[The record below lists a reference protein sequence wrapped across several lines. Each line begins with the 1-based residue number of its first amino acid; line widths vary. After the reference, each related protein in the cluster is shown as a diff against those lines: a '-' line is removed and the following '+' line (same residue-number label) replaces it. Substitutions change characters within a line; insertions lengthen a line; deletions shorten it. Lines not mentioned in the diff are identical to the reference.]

1 MAKILLVEDDSFIA
15 DIYKKKFE
23 SSGFEVLNITN
34 GRSVLKAVA
43 DQKFDI
49 ILLDLVIPEMSG
61 LEVLKELRGPRYP
74 AGLPI
79 VIFSNLSNP
88 EDRELA
94 VELGANGFIPKTD
107 FSPSQVVDEVNR
119 YLRQFGEQNK
129 NENRRL
135 VKESAT
141 TKPTDPAEQPHS
153 GKKRILFIED
163 EEVFIDMFVRKL
175 EDEGYEV
182 VIERNGTLGL
192 ERAQREKNLDLIIT
206 DAMLP
211 GINGKDLVAG
221 IHQAEESSQIPIF
234 VISASVDDD
243 DMGDMLSAGAIKAF
257 LKTKILPSQLADEV
271 TRFFHERDRNQ

>member
-1 MAKILLVEDDSFIA
+1 MAKILLVEDDPFIA

-34 GRSVLKAVA
+34 GRSALKAI
-43 DQKFDI
+43 DEQRFDI

-61 LEVLKELRGPRYP
+61 LDVLRELRGPRYP
-74 AGLPI
+74 TGLPI

-94 VELGANGFIPKTD
+94 VQLGANGFIPKTD

-119 YLRQFGEQNK
+119 YLRQFGEQGK
-129 NENRRL
+129 NESRRL
-135 VKESAT
+135 VGETAIS
-141 TKPTDPAEQPHS
+141 KPAHQSVS

-163 EEVFIDMFVRKL
+163 EEVFVDMFVRKL
-175 EDEGYEV
+175 EDEGYDV
-182 VIERNGTLGL
+182 VVERNGTQGL
-192 ERAQREKNLDLIIT
+192 ERAQQEQNLDLIIT

-211 GINGKDLVAG
+211 GINGKDLVSG
-221 IHQAEESSQIPIF
+221 IHQAPESSRVPIF

-243 DMGDMLSAGAIKAF
+243 DMNDMLSAGAIRAF
-257 LKTKILPSQLADEV
+257 LKTKIVPSQLADEV
-271 TRFFHERDRNQ
+271 TKFFRERDRNHQ

>member
-34 GRSVLKAVA
+34 GRAVLKAVD
-43 DQKFDI
+43 DQRFDI

-61 LEVLKELRGPRYP
+61 LEVLRELRGPRYP
-74 AGLPI
+74 ASLPI

-94 VELGANGFIPKTD
+94 VQLGANGFIPKTD

-119 YLRQFGEQNK
+119 YLRQFGEQGK
-129 NENRRL
+129 NESRRL
-135 VKESAT
+135 VKETVTSQ
-141 TKPTDPAEQPHS
+141 PAEQPVS

-163 EEVFIDMFVRKL
+163 EEVFVDMFVRKL

-182 VIERNGTLGL
+182 VVERNGTRGL
-192 ERAQREKNLDLIIT
+192 ERAQEEKNLDLIIT

-221 IHQAEESSQIPIF
+221 IHQAPESSQVPIF

-243 DMGDMLSAGAIKAF
+243 DMNDMLSSGATRAF
-257 LKTKILPSQLADEV
+257 LKTKIVPSQLADEV
-271 TRFFHERDRNQ
+271 TEFFRERDRNHQ

>member
-34 GRSVLKAVA
+34 GRAVLKAVD
-43 DQKFDI
+43 DQRFDI

-74 AGLPI
+74 ASLPI

-94 VELGANGFIPKTD
+94 VKLAQQ
-107 FSPSQVVDEVNR
+107 SS
-119 YLRQFGEQNK
+119 L
-129 NENRRL
+129 
-135 VKESAT
+135 
-141 TKPTDPAEQPHS
+141 

-163 EEVFIDMFVRKL
+163 EEVFVDMFVRKL

-182 VIERNGTLGL
+182 VIERNGTKGL
-192 ERAQREKNLDLIIT
+192 ERAQQEKNLDLIIT

-211 GINGKDLVAG
+211 GINGKDLIAA
-221 IHQAEESSQIPIF
+221 IHQAPESSGIPIF

-243 DMGDMLSAGAIKAF
+243 DMSEMLSAGAVRTY
-257 LKTKILPSQLADEV
+257 LKTKIVPSQLADEV
-271 TRFFHERDRNQ
+271 TEFFRKSDHNQ

>member
-34 GRSVLKAVA
+34 GRAVLKAVD
-43 DQKFDI
+43 DQHFDI

-61 LEVLKELRGPRYP
+61 LEVLRELRGPRYP
-74 AGLPI
+74 TGLPI

-94 VELGANGFIPKTD
+94 VQLGANGFIPKTD

-119 YLRQFGEQNK
+119 YLRQFGEQGK
-129 NENRRL
+129 NESRRL
-135 VKESAT
+135 VNETVTSQ
-141 TKPTDPAEQPHS
+141 PAEQPVS

-163 EEVFIDMFVRKL
+163 EEVFVDMFVRKL

-182 VIERNGTLGL
+182 LVERNGTQGL
-192 ERAQREKNLDLIIT
+192 ERAQEEQNLDLIIT

-211 GINGKDLVAG
+211 GINGKDLVSG
-221 IHQAEESSQIPIF
+221 IRQAPESSQVPIF

-243 DMGDMLSAGAIKAF
+243 DMNDMLSSGATRAF
-257 LKTKILPSQLADEV
+257 LKTKIVPSQLADEV
-271 TRFFHERDRNQ
+271 TEFFRERDRNHQ

>member
-1 MAKILLVEDDSFIA
+1 MAKILLVEDDTFIA

-23 SSGFEVLNITN
+23 SSGFEVVNITN
-34 GRSVLKAVA
+34 GRSVLKVVE

-129 NENRRL
+129 NESRRL
-135 VKESAT
+135 VKEEIKT
-141 TKPTDPAEQPHS
+141 EPTEQVYS

-182 VIERNGTLGL
+182 VIERNGTQGL
-192 ERAQREKNLDLIIT
+192 ARAQEEKNLDLIIT

-221 IHQAEESSQIPIF
+221 IHQAKESSQIPIF

-243 DMGDMLSAGAIKAF
+243 DMHDMLSAGATKAF
-257 LKTKILPSQLADEV
+257 LKTKIVPSQLADEV
-271 TRFFHERDRNQ
+271 TQFFHEYDRNQ

>member
-34 GRSVLKAVA
+34 GRAVLKAVD
-43 DQKFDI
+43 DQHFDI

-74 AGLPI
+74 VGLPI

-94 VELGANGFIPKTD
+94 VKLGANGFIPKTD

-119 YLRQFGEQNK
+119 YLRQFGEQSK
-129 NENRRL
+129 NENRRI
-135 VKESAT
+135 VNETIQKSPESFV
-141 TKPTDPAEQPHS
+141 P

-163 EEVFIDMFVRKL
+163 EEVFVDMFVRKL

-182 VIERNGTLGL
+182 IVERNGTHGL
-192 ERAQREKNLDLIIT
+192 ERAQTEEHLDLIIT

-221 IHQAEESSQIPIF
+221 IHQAPESSQVPIF

-243 DMGDMLSAGAIKAF
+243 DMNDMLLAGATKAF
-257 LKTKILPSQLADEV
+257 LKTKIVPSQLANEV
-271 TRFFHERDRNQ
+271 AAFFEKRDIN

>member
-34 GRSVLKAVA
+34 GRAVLKAVD
-43 DQKFDI
+43 DQHFDI

-61 LEVLKELRGPRYP
+61 LEVLRELRGPRYP

-94 VELGANGFIPKTD
+94 VQLGANGFIPKTD

-119 YLRQFGEQNK
+119 YLRQFGEQGK
-129 NENRRL
+129 NEGRRL
-135 VKESAT
+135 VKEAVANQ
-141 TKPTDPAEQPHS
+141 PTEQLVS

-163 EEVFIDMFVRKL
+163 EEVFVDMFVRKL

-182 VIERNGTLGL
+182 VVERNGTRGL
-192 ERAQREKNLDLIIT
+192 ERAQQEQNLDLIIT

-221 IHQAEESSQIPIF
+221 IHQAPESSQVPIF

-243 DMGDMLSAGAIKAF
+243 DMNDMLSAGATRAF
-257 LKTKILPSQLADEV
+257 LKTKIVPSQLADEV
-271 TRFFHERDRNQ
+271 TEFFRERDRNHQ

>member
-34 GRSVLKAVA
+34 GRAVLKAVD
-43 DQKFDI
+43 DQHFDI

-61 LEVLKELRGPRYP
+61 LEVLRELRGPRYP
-74 AGLPI
+74 TGLPI

-94 VELGANGFIPKTD
+94 VQLGANGFIPKTD

-119 YLRQFGEQNK
+119 YLRQFGEQGK
-129 NENRRL
+129 NESRRL
-135 VKESAT
+135 VNETVTSQLT
-141 TKPTDPAEQPHS
+141 EQPVS

-163 EEVFIDMFVRKL
+163 EEVFVDMFVRKL

-182 VIERNGTLGL
+182 VVERNGTRGL
-192 ERAQREKNLDLIIT
+192 ERAQEEQNLDLIIT

-221 IHQAEESSQIPIF
+221 IRQAPESSQVPIF

-243 DMGDMLSAGAIKAF
+243 DMNDMLSAGATRAF
-257 LKTKILPSQLADEV
+257 LKTKIVPSQLADEV
-271 TRFFHERDRNQ
+271 TEFFRERDRNHQ

>member
-1 MAKILLVEDDSFIA
+1 
-15 DIYKKKFE
+15 
-23 SSGFEVLNITN
+23 GFEVLNITN
-34 GRSVLKAVA
+34 GRAVLKAVD
-43 DQKFDI
+43 DQHFDI

-61 LEVLKELRGPRYP
+61 LEVLRELRGPRYP

-94 VELGANGFIPKTD
+94 VQLGANGFIPKTD

-119 YLRQFGEQNK
+119 YLRQFGEQGK
-129 NENRRL
+129 NEGRRL
-135 VKESAT
+135 VKEAVANQ
-141 TKPTDPAEQPHS
+141 PTEQPVS

-163 EEVFIDMFVRKL
+163 EEVFVDMFVRKL

-182 VIERNGTLGL
+182 VVERNGTRGL
-192 ERAQREKNLDLIIT
+192 ERAQQEQNLDLIIT

-221 IHQAEESSQIPIF
+221 IHQAPESSQVPIF

-243 DMGDMLSAGAIKAF
+243 DMNDMLSAGATRAF
-257 LKTKILPSQLADEV
+257 LKTKIVPSQLADEV
-271 TRFFHERDRNQ
+271 TEFFRERDRNHQ

>member
-34 GRSVLKAVA
+34 GRAVLKAVD
-43 DQKFDI
+43 DQHFDI

-61 LEVLKELRGPRYP
+61 LEVLRELRGPRYP
-74 AGLPI
+74 TGLPI

-94 VELGANGFIPKTD
+94 VQLGANGFIPKTD

-119 YLRQFGEQNK
+119 YLRQFGEQGK
-129 NENRRL
+129 NESRRL
-135 VKESAT
+135 VNETVTSQST
-141 TKPTDPAEQPHS
+141 EQPVS

-163 EEVFIDMFVRKL
+163 EEVFVDMFVRKL

-182 VIERNGTLGL
+182 VVERNGTRGL
-192 ERAQREKNLDLIIT
+192 ERAQEERNLDLIIT

-221 IHQAEESSQIPIF
+221 IHQAPESSQVPIF

-243 DMGDMLSAGAIKAF
+243 DMNDMLSAGATRAF
-257 LKTKILPSQLADEV
+257 LKTKIVPSQLADEV
-271 TRFFHERDRNQ
+271 TAFFREGDRNHQ

>member
-34 GRSVLKAVA
+34 GRAVLKAVD
-43 DQKFDI
+43 DQHFDI

-61 LEVLKELRGPRYP
+61 LEVLRELRGPRYP

-94 VELGANGFIPKTD
+94 VKLGANGFIPKTD

-119 YLRQFGEQNK
+119 YLRQFGEQGK
-129 NENRRL
+129 NEGRRL
-135 VKESAT
+135 VKEAVANQ
-141 TKPTDPAEQPHS
+141 PTEQPVS

-163 EEVFIDMFVRKL
+163 EEVFVDMFVRKL

-182 VIERNGTLGL
+182 IVERNGTHGL
-192 ERAQREKNLDLIIT
+192 ERAQTEEHLDLIIT

-221 IHQAEESSQIPIF
+221 IHQAPESSQVPIF

-243 DMGDMLSAGAIKAF
+243 DMNDMLLAGATKAF
-257 LKTKILPSQLADEV
+257 LKTKIVPSQLADEV
-271 TRFFHERDRNQ
+271 AAFFKKRDINQ

>member
-34 GRSVLKAVA
+34 GRAVLKAVD
-43 DQKFDI
+43 DQHFDI

-61 LEVLKELRGPRYP
+61 LEVLRELRGPRYP

-94 VELGANGFIPKTD
+94 VQLGANGFIPKTD

-119 YLRQFGEQNK
+119 YLRQFGEQGK
-129 NENRRL
+129 NEGRRL
-135 VKESAT
+135 VKEAVASQ
-141 TKPTDPAEQPHS
+141 PTEQPVS

-163 EEVFIDMFVRKL
+163 EEVFVDMFVRKL

-182 VIERNGTLGL
+182 VVERNGTRGL
-192 ERAQREKNLDLIIT
+192 ERAQQEQNLDLIIT

-221 IHQAEESSQIPIF
+221 IHQAPESSQVPIF

-243 DMGDMLSAGAIKAF
+243 DMNDMLSAGATRAF
-257 LKTKILPSQLADEV
+257 LKTKIVPSQLADEV
-271 TRFFHERDRNQ
+271 TEFFRERDRNHQ

>member
-34 GRSVLKAVA
+34 GRAVLKAVD
-43 DQKFDI
+43 DQHFDI

-94 VELGANGFIPKTD
+94 VKLGANGFIPKTD

-119 YLRQFGEQNK
+119 YLRQFGEQSK
-129 NENRRL
+129 NENRRI
-135 VKESAT
+135 VNETVQKSPESFV
-141 TKPTDPAEQPHS
+141 P

-163 EEVFIDMFVRKL
+163 EEVFVDMFVRKL

-182 VIERNGTLGL
+182 IVERNGTHGL
-192 ERAQREKNLDLIIT
+192 ERAQTEEHLDLIIT

-221 IHQAEESSQIPIF
+221 IHQAPESSQVPIF

-243 DMGDMLSAGAIKAF
+243 DMNDMLLAGATKAF
-257 LKTKILPSQLADEV
+257 LKTKIVPSQLANEV
-271 TRFFHERDRNQ
+271 AVFFEKRDIN

>member
-1 MAKILLVEDDSFIA
+1 MAKILLVEDDLFIA

-23 SSGFEVLNITN
+23 SSGFEVVNITN
-34 GRSVLKAVA
+34 GRAVLKAVD
-43 DQKFDI
+43 DQHFDI

-61 LEVLKELRGPRYP
+61 LEVLRELRGPRYP

-94 VELGANGFIPKTD
+94 VKLGANGFIPKTD
-107 FSPSQVVDEVNR
+107 FSPSQVVEEVNR
-119 YLRQFGEQNK
+119 YLRQFGEQGR

-135 VKESAT
+135 VSET
-141 TKPTDPAEQPHS
+141 MTRLTEQSVS
-153 GKKRILFIED
+153 GRKRILFIED
-163 EEVFIDMFVRKL
+163 EEVFVDMFVRKL

-182 VIERNGTLGL
+182 LIERNGTKGL
-192 ERAQREKNLDLIIT
+192 ERAQQEKGLDLIIT

-211 GINGKDLVAG
+211 GINGKDLIAA
-221 IHQAEESSQIPIF
+221 IHQAPESSRIPIF

-243 DMGDMLSAGAIKAF
+243 DMGEMLSAGAVKAY
-257 LKTKILPSQLADEV
+257 LKTKIVPSQLADEV
-271 TRFFHERDRNQ
+271 TEFFRKRDDNQ